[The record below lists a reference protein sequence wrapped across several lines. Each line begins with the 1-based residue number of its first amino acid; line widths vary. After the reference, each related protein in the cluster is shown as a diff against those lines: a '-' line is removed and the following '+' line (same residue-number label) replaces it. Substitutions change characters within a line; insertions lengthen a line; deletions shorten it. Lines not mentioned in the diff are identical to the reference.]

1 MEGTSKFRLTTHSKV
16 IHRTRIY
23 YCVYV
28 HRPLRTHP
36 DTFRY
41 RNGRCVFLGSTATNL
56 LHPRPRFMLTCG
68 NLGGLSYAA
77 ATLGVCVANPHEGA
91 FDDPDH
97 FIMQFITGENAPVT
111 LLGGGLGLVGICV
124 LAYYLIKY
132 LDENN
137 AEDDIGEPALAELR
151 AKNCCTK
158 CCTRNGR
165 ACQGILAVFMLAGGA
180 ALFLG
185 LFVLDSMTAVLV
197 GFVVLIVVVVFQ
209 VVWNICKD
217 HRKYKKEVDKYG
229 DKIEAL
235 DNKDDG
241 DLHDD
246 SGAETSTRYM
256 DFEQ

>member
-1 MEGTSKFRLTTHSKV
+1 
-16 IHRTRIY
+16 
-23 YCVYV
+23 
-28 HRPLRTHP
+28 
-36 DTFRY
+36 
-41 RNGRCVFLGSTATNL
+41 
-56 LHPRPRFMLTCG
+56 MLTCG

-124 LAYYLIKY
+124 LAYYLIQY

-137 AEDDIGEPALAELR
+137 AEDDIGEPAVAELR

-209 VVWNICKD
+209 VVWNICRDHKTYKKKKD
-217 HRKYKKEVDKYG
+217 DKGAYKKEVDKYG

>member
-1 MEGTSKFRLTTHSKV
+1 MDVAQQASDVLVGGDGLPASPQVAIAIAARERNV
-16 IHRTRIY
+16 AHR
-23 YCVYV
+23 
-28 HRPLRTHP
+28 
-36 DTFRY
+36 
-41 RNGRCVFLGSTATNL
+41 
-56 LHPRPRFMLTCG
+56 
-68 NLGGLSYAA
+68 
-77 ATLGVCVANPHEGA
+77 VAV
-91 FDDPDH
+91 DV
-97 FIMQFITGENAPVT
+97 PVT
-111 LLGGGLGLVGICV
+111 AIDCYDVPVAQCLLLGGGLGLVVICV

-217 HRKYKKEVDKYG
+217 HRTYKKEVDKYG